1 MVRSLTRARRRAS
14 RTCELPGSRVRALGS
29 AALADSF
36 AVSASPTSSV
46 QVDLYTNPQDAYV
59 DTLGPNDVS
68 GSADVTVSVGLGG
81 NGSFD
86 FNSASLSV
94 ANQTV
99 TLTLP
104 SGLGTVDVVM
114 DSVGM
119 GLVST
124 GGIPVVGNQWNLSS
138 IGAPSSFTVSF
149 NAGTMTLDNATGL
162 AVVFLTTP
170 AVIDLAANPIN
181 FTLPSLVAAGVS
193 GTADSTSISMVM
205 SNVQI
210 EGFIDA
216 GGLFL
221 DGQMSGSLYTGNRA
235 GTRHVCPVRRR
246 FDRSG
251 SCATCP
257 FASELVAAYHK
268 ICWKKRRTPESSSHC
283 DSGVFWTFSPLA
295 HCHKSDLRARRGTAQ
310 AKVVGQVRPDD
321 SGSPV

>member
-1 MVRSLTRARRRAS
+1 MIPTRELFESFGRQPVRTVARR
-14 RTCELPGSRVRALGS
+14 ALAGCLAATFVAHAS

-68 GSADVTVSVGLGG
+68 GSADATVSVGLGG

-104 SGLGTVDVVM
+104 NGLGTVDVVM

-149 NAGTMTLDNATGL
+149 NAGTMTLNNATGL
-162 AVVFLTTP
+162 ALVFLTTP
-170 AVIDLAANPIN
+170 AVIDLDANPIN

-221 DGQMSGSLYTGNRA
+221 DGQMSGSLYLATVPEP
-235 GTRHVCPVRRR
+235 GTFALFGVGLIGLAAVRRA
-246 FDRSG
+246 RS
-251 SCATCP
+251 
-257 FASELVAAYHK
+257 
-268 ICWKKRRTPESSSHC
+268 RRS
-283 DSGVFWTFSPLA
+283 
-295 HCHKSDLRARRGTAQ
+295 
-310 AKVVGQVRPDD
+310 
-321 SGSPV
+321 